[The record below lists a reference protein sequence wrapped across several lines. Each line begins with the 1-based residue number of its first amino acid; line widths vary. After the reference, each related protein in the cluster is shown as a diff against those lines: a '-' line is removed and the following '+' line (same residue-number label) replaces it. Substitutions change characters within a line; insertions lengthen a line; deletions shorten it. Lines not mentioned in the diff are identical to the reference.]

1 MTMTKQDLIRSLEG
15 KYFKNA
21 NGQELHIVM
30 GGYNTPSG
38 YVRLSRLDVSQL
50 RQIAKVSYRKEQ

>member
-1 MTMTKQDLIRSLEG
+1 MTKKDLIKSLED

-21 NGQELHIVM
+21 NDKELYILQ
-30 GGYNTPSG
+30 GGYDTPSG
-38 YVRLSRLDVSQL
+38 YVYLNRLDVNQL